1 MTEGVQAPEDAAAAR
16 AAEQARLRK
25 ERREAK
31 IKAGGAARLNKIT
44 GLGGGI
50 QRDPQPQ
57 PVSESAAPQ
66 PTTTASPSPA
76 PKPTPATSD
85 QHADPEEVDI
95 SQHYYEPKTTSRP
108 STGDAPDISEAQ
120 LRQMML
126 GLDRP
131 ASAGTGQLPMPGMEG
146 MEGMQGMQDDPMMQ
160 MLSQMMG
167 GGMPGAAGPG
177 GANPF
182 AGTGMEGLFGAGG
195 NPFQQQQQQ
204 QQVQQSSKTA
214 NLWRILHAI
223 FALGLGLYVALATT
237 FSGTQA
243 EREHDSVI
251 QASGLLGDN
260 HSVEQTRA
268 YFFYIFTSV
277 EAVLLTTRF
286 FMDAAREPP
295 SGWLWTISGFLPDPA
310 KGYLR
315 HALRYGQIFSTVR
328 NDALFCVFV
337 MGVCCLLRT

>member
-1 MTEGVQAPEDAAAAR
+1 MTEGVQSPEDAAAAR

-44 GLGGGI
+44 GLGGGV

-57 PVSESAAPQ
+57 PVSETTTPQ
-66 PTTTASPSPA
+66 PTSTPSPA
-76 PKPTPATSD
+76 PKSTPATSD
-85 QHADPEEVDI
+85 HHADPEEVDI
-95 SQHYYEPKTTSRP
+95 SQHYYEPQTTARP
-108 STGDAPDISEAQ
+108 PTGDASDISEAQ

-131 ASAGTGQLPMPGMEG
+131 TSTGAGQAPMPGME
-146 MEGMQGMQDDPMMQ
+146 GMQDDPMMQ

-167 GGMPGAAGPG
+167 GGGMPGPG

-204 QQVQQSSKTA
+204 QQQQVQQPSKSA

-243 EREHDSVI
+243 EREHDLGI
-251 QASGLLGDN
+251 QASGLLGDS
-260 HSVEQTRA
+260 HSIEQTRA

-277 EAVLLTTRF
+277 EAVLLTTRY

-295 SGWLWTISGFLPDPA
+295 SGWLWTVSGLLPDPA